1 MTGRNPAKDKVAIAG
16 VGLSPY
22 ARDRGVTT
30 ELALLLEAAVAAI
43 TDAGLTAA
51 DIDGVVGGGLL
62 TGGIDPATV
71 VSALGLP
78 AVTWWARVVPPIMN
92 HLVAA
97 INAVWTGA
105 CEVALVYHSVY
116 RVGGFSRS
124 AAADPFRRRAAFG
137 LPDGRAATGD
147 GHGDAEPWSMHGSA
161 GYAAWAGRYLAEF
174 GTSREGFGL
183 LAINGRSN
191 AAANPNAVLR
201 EPLTMAGYLGGRM
214 IREPLCLYDMDI
226 PVDGADA
233 FIVTTAERARDMRAS
248 PVLIHAATMGMTAP
262 PEEHLAAGLDATGQP
277 LAARDLRAKSD
288 LWLDDIDLFFPYD
301 GFTIVALRCFE
312 SYGFCGPGEA
322 GAFLADNWDVAENRI
337 KIKGRLPVNTH
348 GGSLSEGGS
357 QGAGHLR
364 EAVTQLR
371 GQAGRRQVPGA
382 QVALL
387 TPGGFFFNA
396 QGLVLRAGLLGGIM
410 GMLDGKVAIVTGGG
424 RGLGRAHCLALATHG
439 AAVVV
444 NDPGAGLHGESTDQ
458 TPAEAVVAEITAA
471 GGRAVADHSSVTDW
485 AASHKLIALAASEF
499 GRLDVV
505 VNNAGILRDRMLFS
519 MTEDEFDA
527 VIAVHLKG
535 TFAMTRHACA
545 YWREEAKRGAG
556 RGGRIINTTSGTGLF
571 GTVGQANY
579 GAAKAG
585 IVSLTTIT
593 ALEMARYQVTANAI
607 SPIAR
612 TRMTDGIAGVPV
624 RNPVPDG
631 PVPDGFDPQDP
642 ANASGL
648 VVYLASDAS
657 SWLTGQVFR
666 VHGNR
671 VQRLRGWRSAGEYRS
686 KSGGAVEPGELIT
699 GLPETYG
706 TAPAGRLPDPALH
719 GA

>member
-1 MTGRNPAKDKVAIAG
+1 MTGRNPAKDKLAIAG

-22 ARDRGVTT
+22 ARDRGATT
-30 ELALLLEAAVAAI
+30 ELAMLLEAAVAAI

-51 DIDGVVGGGLL
+51 DVDGVVGGGLL

-78 AVTWWARVVPPIMN
+78 AVTWWARAAPPIMN

-116 RVGGFSRS
+116 RVAGFSRS
-124 AAADPFRRRAAFG
+124 ASADPFRRRATYG

-147 GHGDAEPWSMHGSA
+147 GHTEGEPWSMRGSA

-174 GTSREGFGL
+174 GASREDFGRI
-183 LAINGRSN
+183 AINDRTN

-201 EPLTMAGYLGGRM
+201 EPLTMAGYLDGRM

-233 FIVTTAERARDMRAS
+233 FVVTTAERARDLRAA

-301 GFTIVALRCFE
+301 GFSFVALRCFE

-322 GAFLADNWDVAENRI
+322 GAFLADNWDPVEDRI
-337 KIKGRLPVNTH
+337 QIKVRVPVNPH

-382 QVALL
+382 RAALL

-396 QGLVLRAGLLGGIM
+396 QGLVLRA
-410 GMLDGKVAIVTGGG
+410 D
-424 RGLGRAHCLALATHG
+424 
-439 AAVVV
+439 
-444 NDPGAGLHGESTDQ
+444 
-458 TPAEAVVAEITAA
+458 
-471 GGRAVADHSSVTDW
+471 
-485 AASHKLIALAASEF
+485 
-499 GRLDVV
+499 
-505 VNNAGILRDRMLFS
+505 
-519 MTEDEFDA
+519 
-527 VIAVHLKG
+527 
-535 TFAMTRHACA
+535 
-545 YWREEAKRGAG
+545 
-556 RGGRIINTTSGTGLF
+556 
-571 GTVGQANY
+571 
-579 GAAKAG
+579 
-585 IVSLTTIT
+585 
-593 ALEMARYQVTANAI
+593 
-607 SPIAR
+607 
-612 TRMTDGIAGVPV
+612 
-624 RNPVPDG
+624 
-631 PVPDGFDPQDP
+631 
-642 ANASGL
+642 
-648 VVYLASDAS
+648 
-657 SWLTGQVFR
+657 
-666 VHGNR
+666 
-671 VQRLRGWRSAGEYRS
+671 
-686 KSGGAVEPGELIT
+686 
-699 GLPETYG
+699 
-706 TAPAGRLPDPALH
+706 
-719 GA
+719 